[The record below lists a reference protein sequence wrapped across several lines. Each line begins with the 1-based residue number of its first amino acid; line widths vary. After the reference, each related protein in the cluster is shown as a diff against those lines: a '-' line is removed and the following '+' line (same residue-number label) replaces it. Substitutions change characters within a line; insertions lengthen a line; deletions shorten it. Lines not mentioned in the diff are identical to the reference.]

1 MLHHTCLVEHLY
13 QHILIP
19 VHNATLS
26 YLIMNLAQ
34 WQLILSFPCLPF
46 LVKKQK

>member
-1 MLHHTCLVEHLY
+1 MLHHTCLVERLY

-26 YLIMNLAQ
+26 YLIMNLVQ
-34 WQLILSFPCLPF
+34 LQLILSFLCLPF
-46 LVKKQK
+46 PVKKQK